1 MDLANKKYFNILNE
15 FINKNFEKNK
25 IIIMTNIDSKNL
37 VNLYKYSQL
46 YIFSSYCEVFG
57 LTPLEAM
64 SQGCPVLISN
74 TSALPEINDKAA
86 DYFNPDDIS
95 EIKNKMQKNLTDI
108 NFRSNLIKTG
118 NFHFKKFNWKNNISK
133 TLSVIYSISAN

>member
-1 MDLANKKYFNILNE
+1 
-15 FINKNFEKNK
+15 
-25 IIIMTNIDSKNL
+25 MTNIDSKNL

-57 LTPLEAM
+57 LTSLEAM
-64 SQGCPVLISN
+64 SQGCPILISN

-86 DYFNPDDIS
+86 DYFNPDDIL
-95 EIKNKMQKNLTDI
+95 EIKNKIKKNLTNV
-108 NFRSNLIKTG
+108 NFRSDLIKIG

-133 TLSVIYSISAN
+133 TLSAIYCNNTN